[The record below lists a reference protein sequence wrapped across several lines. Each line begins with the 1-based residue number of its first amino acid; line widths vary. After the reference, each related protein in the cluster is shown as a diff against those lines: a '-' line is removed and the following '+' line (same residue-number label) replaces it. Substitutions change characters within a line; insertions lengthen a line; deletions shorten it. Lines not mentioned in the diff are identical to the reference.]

1 MDATGRLRK
10 GTYCSRVF
18 TLATSLPPSRLSSPQ
33 AAYKGGAAVPLPAE
47 FLSEVETMMAEHE
60 VPGLSLSVIHN
71 YEVVETAQLGV
82 LVKGEEK
89 KVDKL
94 TRFQVFPA

>member
-18 TLATSLPPSRLSSPQ
+18 TLATSLPPSRLPSPQ

-47 FLSEVETMMAEHE
+47 FLSEVD
-60 VPGLSLSVIHN
+60 VQ
-71 YEVVETAQLGV
+71 AQLQGRSMSISPPHPSTCSCV
-82 LVKGEEK
+82 RTAVVRLSCTIE
-89 KVDKL
+89 
-94 TRFQVFPA
+94 